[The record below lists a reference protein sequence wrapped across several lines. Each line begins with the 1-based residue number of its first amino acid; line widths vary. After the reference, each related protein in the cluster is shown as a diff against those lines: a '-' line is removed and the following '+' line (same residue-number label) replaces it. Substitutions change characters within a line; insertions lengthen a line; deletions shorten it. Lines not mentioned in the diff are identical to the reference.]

1 MAVAQPVLKV
11 FMILIN
17 SDNLDFSTA
26 EVIKWLVHAG
36 KKVTRIN
43 GPDILFRGDMI
54 SKIEQLTINDFV
66 IEINGKKIK
75 YSEIEQYWYRR
86 GMFNM
91 EIKLKKDKSAI
102 RAKTADYLVSEKKA
116 ILGFIEILLASKA
129 SICDFFRADVNKLV
143 VLREAHRVGLKIPGT
158 IITQDAEVMK
168 KFRRKN
174 AGAVITKVIDK
185 NIVLNTGQYWMPMYT
200 AAITDTHVK
209 KLGKS
214 FFPGIFQQQ
223 VKKKYELRIFY
234 LCGEM
239 YSMAIFSQTN
249 RKTRTDFRRY
259 DMKKPNRQ
267 VPFNLPPEIAGKLTR
282 LMQRLN
288 LNTGSIDMMVDEQ
301 DDYYFLEVNPVG
313 QFGMTSYPCNYQL
326 EKKIAAI
333 LSAN

>member
-1 MAVAQPVLKV
+1 
-11 FMILIN
+11 MILIH
-17 SDNLDFSTA
+17 SDHLDFSTA
-26 EVIKWLVHAG
+26 EVIKWLLHAG

-43 GPDILFRGDMI
+43 GPDIVYRGDMI
-54 SKIEQLTINDFV
+54 GNIEELTLNDFT

-91 EIKLKKDKSAI
+91 EVKLKKDKSVI
-102 RAKTADYLVSEKKA
+102 RAKTADYLLSEKKA
-116 ILGFIEILLASKA
+116 ILGFIELLLAAKA
-129 SICDFFRADVNKLV
+129 TVCDFFRADVNKLV
-143 VLREAHRVGLKIPGT
+143 VLREARQAGLKTPDT
-158 IITQDAEVMK
+158 VITQNTEVLKRFRK
-168 KFRRKN
+168 KN
-174 AGAVITKVIDK
+174 NGAVITKVIDK

-209 KLGKS
+209 KLGRS

-267 VPFNLPPEIAGKLTR
+267 VPFNLPEEIAGKLTR

-288 LNTGSIDMMVDEQ
+288 LDTGSIDMMVDER

-333 LSAN
+333 LATNTA